1 MQIVLS
7 PRAAQLYP
15 GACFGFLALDG
26 VANPASAAQL
36 EARKTA
42 LQDEL
47 RGRYTTPEMI
57 KDDAVV
63 QAYSAYYK
71 KFKKTYHVAMQ
82 LESVALKGRSIPAV
96 AALVEC
102 MFMAELED
110 RLLTAGHDLA
120 ALRGDIR
127 VSAASGGS
135 GGASSGGATTGE
147 QYTLLRGTDQALK
160 AEDLFM
166 QDEAGVIS
174 SIVYGP
180 DARTQISA
188 ATTRALFA
196 VYAPPGVG
204 AERVNAHLERILEYV
219 RVVSPQA
226 QVLLKQVIS

>member
-26 VANPASAAQL
+26 VANPASPEPL
-36 EARKTA
+36 EARKAA

-120 ALRGDIR
+120 TLQGDIR
-127 VSAASGGS
+127 VSAASGG
-135 GGASSGGATTGE
+135 GASSGGSGE

-160 AEDLFM
+160 ADDLFM
-166 QDEAGVIS
+166 QDETGVIS

-188 ATTRALFA
+188 VTTRALFA